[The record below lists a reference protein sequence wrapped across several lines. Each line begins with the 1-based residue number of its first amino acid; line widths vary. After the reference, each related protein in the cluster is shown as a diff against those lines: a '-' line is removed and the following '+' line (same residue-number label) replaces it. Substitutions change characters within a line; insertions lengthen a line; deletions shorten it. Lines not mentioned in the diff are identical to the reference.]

1 MIIYHEVHMLQLS
14 ILELISLNYSLYNRY
29 TNIID

>member
-14 ILELISLNYSLYNRY
+14 ILG
-29 TNIID
+29 